1 MRMLIEV
8 VQAELR
14 SLKWIRMLRSSLL
27 AAHVYC
33 ISSVN
38 SSILGRNTSLV
49 LGLDSLLS
57 SELL

>member
-14 SLKWIRMLRSSLL
+14 SLEWIRMLRSSLL

-38 SSILGRNTSLV
+38 SSSL
-49 LGLDSLLS
+49 
-57 SELL
+57 ETRKHQ